1 LPRHVGAL
9 FDAAQLSTTD
19 GEAYFYKTI
28 IEAQMDSLR
37 RAVFYIP
44 AEPLESVFP
53 YPSPILCTSSP
64 TLVDLRTRALLK
76 YGAALSGIR
85 PVERSIHPS
94 PFYFRCLSIAS
105 CTDLPGPFQNG
116 ASYDLQP
123 HS

>member
-53 YPSPILCTSSP
+53 YPSF
-64 TLVDLRTRALLK
+64 ALPRQHL
-76 YGAALSGIR
+76 LT
-85 PVERSIHPS
+85 PELEP
-94 PFYFRCLSIAS
+94 C
-105 CTDLPGPFQNG
+105 
-116 ASYDLQP
+116 
-123 HS
+123 